1 MPVLVD
7 RRFLFQ
13 DKRPVLIPTRG
24 LRSRRDGLKGDVCL
38 PLTCPLAPNI
48 HPRVPSAFPRTP
60 LYPPATR
67 ARPFRPRR
75 PHSPVTRSAPAFR
88 AQTLSTQGPRLPSRL
103 PLERGCVP
111 EHNPV
116 PAGPAHPEAGGASSS
131 SQSASRAPRP
141 ARMRRRLWAKAP
153 HSASQEETRV
163 GRRVSGPCTVSV
175 SIRPPTDQAGSGT
188 SLYSSLIFARP
199 RKVKGNFRL
208 GRRQT

>member
-1 MPVLVD
+1 MDSRGMCVSRSPAPPPPTFTPESPQLSRGRPSVLSPPEPGP
-7 RRFLFQ
+7 FA
-13 DKRPVLIPTRG
+13 
-24 LRSRRDGLKGDVCL
+24 
-38 PLTCPLAPNI
+38 LA
-48 HPRVPSAFPRTP
+48 
-60 LYPPATR
+60 
-67 ARPFRPRR
+67 AR
-75 PHSPVTRSAPAFR
+75 HSPVTRSAPAFR
-88 AQTLSTQGPRLPSRL
+88 ALTLSPQGPRLPSRL

-153 HSASQEETRV
+153 HSASQEEARV
-163 GRRVSGPCTVSV
+163 ERRVSGPCTVSV
-175 SIRPPTDQAGSGT
+175 SIRPPTDQAGSGS

-208 GRRQT
+208 GRGQT